1 MDEIKTKINSKI
13 YSKDLDAN
21 IIFGVDNFTYVSRI
35 ILPFAVNFPDKKI
48 AIINTKNG
56 KNTIVC
62 PFDWMVAISDQGW
75 KDDLVYY
82 DENEGTPPKAFAKK
96 LLKLIKEMELTN
108 SKIGIDDS
116 RISIEL
122 MGILEKSLPKVTWV
136 PTDNILKE
144 ARLIK
149 TQHEIDLIESAA
161 NQSEL
166 GIITALMHLEG
177 TVDVP
182 GYTVEEFT
190 ERVRVHVFEFG
201 GTGAGHV
208 ATQFGADAQMF
219 YSPQRGNVQYGQL
232 ARIDI
237 TNHLSGYWS
246 NAGRMA
252 VIGNPTQ
259 EQEASYQENRK
270 LKSAAI
276 EMLREGVSCADVY
289 RTVKRVANEEGI
301 SFVESAGV
309 GHGVGVSHYEPPFI
323 NESNQTLLQ
332 NNMVVALDIYTLGPI
347 GELIH
352 SKDIYKISGG
362 QPQLLSWYKSWDNLY
377 AVTGTRST
385 H

>member
-1 MDEIKTKINSKI
+1 MDEKKTNIYSKLF
-13 YSKDLDAN
+13 SKDLDAN
-21 IIFGVDNFTYVSRI
+21 ITFGVDNFTYTSQI
-35 ILPFAVNFPDKKI
+35 ILPFALNFPDKKI
-48 AIINTKNG
+48 ALISTKNG
-56 KNTIVC
+56 KKNIIC
-62 PFDWMVAISDQGW
+62 PFDWVEAIRDQGW
-75 KDDLVYY
+75 KDDVAFY
-82 DENEGTPPKAFAKK
+82 DENEGVPPKAFAKK
-96 LLKLIKEMELTN
+96 LIKIIKDMELTD
-108 SKIGIDDS
+108 SKIGIDES
-116 RISIEL
+116 RISMEL
-122 MGILEKSLPKVTWV
+122 MDILEKDLPKVKWM
-136 PTDNILKE
+136 PTDNVLNE

-149 TQHEIDLIESAA
+149 TQEEIDLIESAA

-201 GTGAGHV
+201 GTGVGHV
-208 ATQFGADAQMF
+208 ATQFGSDAQMF

-259 EQEASYQENRK
+259 EQETAYQDNLK

-276 EMLREGVSCADVY
+276 EMLREGVSCADVF
-289 RTVKRVANEEGI
+289 RTVKSVSEEEGI

-309 GHGVGVSHYEPPFI
+309 GHGVGVSHFEAPFI

-362 QPQLLSWYKSWDNLY
+362 QPTLLSWYKSWDNLY